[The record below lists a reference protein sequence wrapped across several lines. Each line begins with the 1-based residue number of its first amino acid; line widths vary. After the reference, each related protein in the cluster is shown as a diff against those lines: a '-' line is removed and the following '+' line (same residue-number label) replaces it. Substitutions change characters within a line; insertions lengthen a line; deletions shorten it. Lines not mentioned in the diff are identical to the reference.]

1 MTSVSPME
9 WNPRPNLQWDWENL
23 IMYNEN
29 PNPRKLDW
37 EIESESGSFFNNNSG
52 SISELGLAGSFS
64 SKSAST
70 TTSSSP
76 QPKTT
81 SYSEGNPEGKL
92 MSEPLLGLKLGKR
105 TYFEDSSCV
114 SNCKTSGAAASGAA
128 ASVPVNANVTMKRS
142 RASSV
147 SIYCQVEGCSL
158 DLSAAKDYHRKHR
171 VCESHSKC
179 PKVVVAGLERR
190 FCQQCSR
197 FHSLFEFDEK
207 KRSCRKRLSDHN
219 ARRRKPQGESLR
231 FNHSRL
237 HSSIYDE
244 RQGMSYEWETRSPVV
259 HRTAGNYLFWDDPPG
274 SKFTITK
281 DGSSESQ
288 IHHHLLGSQATTTM
302 ASVAAPTRE
311 STMPLNPG
319 DEATQDLQRALSLLS
334 TNSSWS
340 SCEQPSTITSLDTIH
355 TTSAAMLQ
363 MPHNEH
369 RIHSSA
375 YAGDNTQYS
384 AEFYHNQL

>member
-1 MTSVSPME
+1 
-9 WNPRPNLQWDWENL
+9 
-23 IMYNEN
+23 MYNEN

-52 SISELGLAGSFS
+52 SISELGLA
-64 SKSAST
+64 AST

-128 ASVPVNANVTMKRS
+128 ASVPVNANVT
-142 RASSV
+142 
-147 SIYCQVEGCSL
+147 VEGCSL

-197 FHSLFEFDEK
+197 GSIACSSLT
-207 KRSCRKRLSDHN
+207 
-219 ARRRKPQGESLR
+219 RRREAVERGSRITMQGAAS
-231 FNHSRL
+231 HK
-237 HSSIYDE
+237 
-244 RQGMSYEWETRSPVV
+244 
-259 HRTAGNYLFWDDPPG
+259 GNRYG
-274 SKFTITK
+274 
-281 DGSSESQ
+281 
-288 IHHHLLGSQATTTM
+288 
-302 ASVAAPTRE
+302 
-311 STMPLNPG
+311 
-319 DEATQDLQRALSLLS
+319 
-334 TNSSWS
+334 
-340 SCEQPSTITSLDTIH
+340 STIRDCTRPYMT
-355 TTSAAMLQ
+355 
-363 MPHNEH
+363 
-369 RIHSSA
+369 R
-375 YAGDNTQYS
+375 GRG
-384 AEFYHNQL
+384 

>member
-1 MTSVSPME
+1 ME

-81 SYSEGNPEGKL
+81 SYSE
-92 MSEPLLGLKLGKR
+92 EPLLGLKLGKR

-302 ASVAAPTRE
+302 ASVAAQ